1 MDRSFDRRS
10 GVGWDTMTTVPAP
23 DDLAA
28 LRALAVSVA
37 YRMVGSR
44 TEAED
49 LAQEAMVRVTR
60 ALDRGEVRSPEAFTT
75 TVTTRLAI
83 DHLRLARV
91 QREHYVGPWLPEPVA
106 DDALGPAAAAELG
119 DSLSLAFLVVLESL
133 GPVERAAFLLREV
146 FGFEYPQVADALG
159 RSEDACRQL
168 VSRAKQR
175 VGAERPRF
183 AVDPDEHRQLLERFV
198 TAARGG
204 DLDALTSFLTADVV
218 LVSDG
223 GPTRKAARKPINGV
237 RRVGRFLAFVGPKV
251 FDDGEVILTRVNGE
265 PGFQVV
271 RDGATYLAG
280 TIEVAD
286 GAITAIRWVVNPD
299 KLHWIPAPPA

>member
-1 MDRSFDRRS
+1 MSDPQEL
-10 GVGWDTMTTVPAP
+10 T
-23 DDLAA
+23 A

-49 LAQEAMVRVTR
+49 LAQEAMVRVVR
-60 ALDRGEVRSPEAFTT
+60 ALEADDIRSPEAFTT

-91 QREHYVGPWLPEPVA
+91 QRETYVGPWLPEPVA
-106 DDALGPAAAAELG
+106 DDAVGPAAAAELS

-146 FGFEYPQVADALG
+146 FGFDYPQVAETVG

-183 AVDPDEHRQLLERFV
+183 AVDPDEHRRLLERFV
-198 TAARGG
+198 AAAQGG
-204 DLDALTSFLTADVV
+204 DIDELTSFLTADVV

-223 GPTRKAARKPINGV
+223 GPTMKAARHPIHGLD
-237 RRVGRFLAFVGPKV
+237 RVVRFLASVGPKA
-251 FDDGEVILTRVNGE
+251 FGRGELHLAPVNGE
-265 PGFQVV
+265 PGFIVV
-271 RDGATYLAG
+271 RDGATFLAG
-280 TIEVAD
+280 TVDISD
-286 GAITAIRWVVNPD
+286 GAITAIRWVINPD
-299 KLHWIPAPPA
+299 KLHWLALPPA

>member
-1 MDRSFDRRS
+1 
-10 GVGWDTMTTVPAP
+10 MTAMSDPQELTE
-23 DDLAA
+23 
-28 LRALAVSVA
+28 LRALAVRVA

-49 LAQEAMVRVTR
+49 LAQEAMARVAP
-60 ALDRGEVRSPEAFTT
+60 ALDAQEIRSPEAFTT

-83 DHLRLARV
+83 DHLRLARI
-91 QREHYVGPWLPEPVA
+91 QRETYVGPWLPEPVA
-106 DDALGPAAAAELG
+106 DDALGPAASAELS

-146 FGFEYPQVADALG
+146 FGFDYPQVAEALG

-175 VGAERPRF
+175 VSAERPRF
-183 AVDPDEHRQLLERFV
+183 VVDPDEHRRLLERFV
-198 TAARGG
+198 AAAQGG
-204 DLDALTSFLTADVV
+204 DVAELTTFLAADVV

-223 GPTRKAARKPINGV
+223 GPTRKAARKPIHGID
-237 RRVGRFLAFVGPKV
+237 RVGRFLSTIGPKAL
-251 FDDGEVILTRVNGE
+251 DGDVHLMSVNGE
-265 PGFQVV
+265 PGFMVV
-271 RDGATYLAG
+271 REGETYLAG

-286 GAITAIRWVVNPD
+286 GAINAIRWVVNPD
-299 KLHWIPAPPA
+299 KLHWVPVPPS